1 MVESS
6 DTDLNNL
13 LMLGVDG
20 VVLLLLDVE
29 GLGCLGVLAAILGWL
44 PEGLL
49 IFRGFLVEFIVARF
63 CLWHISSFVLAG
75 VHSFV
80 FSFVSGRCNFFES
93 VLDFSCGFMLTSFV
107 NFFMLDDYIF

>member
-1 MVESS
+1 M
-6 DTDLNNL
+6 
-13 LMLGVDG
+13 DG
-20 VVLLLLDVE
+20 LSVCWVVLLLLDVE

-49 IFRGFLVEFIVARF
+49 IFRGFLVEFIVAGF
-63 CLWHISSFVLAG
+63 CLFIGGILAFFLAG
-75 VHSFV
+75 VYSFV

-93 VLDFSCGFMLTSFV
+93 GLGFSCGFMLTSFV